1 MFAEGSEFPPGDL
14 LGKSRRVIHSGELAN
29 AWTRRDPMRDRTS
42 FSKRQRVRRKSTAAS
57 ALLAAT
63 VVAVAAPAARATVGL
78 SNVNDP
84 AGDSTAIPFRF
95 EGSTALG
102 GPVGPFQFQL
112 LDNDFK
118 SFGQPPGTYV
128 AQALPPAGWKVGDIQ
143 CVDRDQRPGA
153 FAIDVPNGR
162 VTITHATNTDE
173 QWCTFTSRRASAA
186 SSPGV
191 SPSPPPSLIPPG
203 SLPQTNALVRVTTG
217 RRFATVTVRVP
228 QRSVI
233 RADLLRRTH
242 VVGSKRVAHRA
253 GTWRVKVP
261 LRSTR
266 VAQFR
271 RQGLKRVTL
280 TLRVVVVPDG
290 GARQT
295 FRHGVIIRL

>member
-1 MFAEGSEFPPGDL
+1 
-14 LGKSRRVIHSGELAN
+14 
-29 AWTRRDPMRDRTS
+29 MRDTTS
-42 FSKRQRVRRKSTAAS
+42 FSKGHRARSKGIVAPVLVAAM
-57 ALLAAT
+57 
-63 VVAVAAPAARATVGL
+63 VVAVAAPAAHATVGI

-84 AGDSTAIPFRF
+84 AGDATAIPYSFQ
-95 EGSTALG
+95 GTTALG
-102 GPVGPFQFQL
+102 APAGPFSFQL
-112 LDNDFK
+112 LDNDYK

-162 VTITHATNTDE
+162 VTITHATSTDE

-186 SSPGV
+186 ASPGV
-191 SPSPPPSLIPPG
+191 APSPPPSLIPAG
-203 SLPQTNALVRVTTG
+203 SLPQTNALVRVTAG

-228 QRSVI
+228 QHSVI
-233 RADLLRRTH
+233 RADLLRRTR
-242 VVGSKRVAHRA
+242 VVGSKRVVHRA

-261 LRSTR
+261 LRTKR

-280 TLRVVVVPDG
+280 TLRVVVVPDQ

-295 FRHGVIIRL
+295 FNHGVIIRL

>member
-1 MFAEGSEFPPGDL
+1 MFADAHHFTGGPAREGG
-14 LGKSRRVIHSGELAN
+14 RVIQPGGPKLQ
-29 AWTRRDPMRDRTS
+29 RREPMRDRTS
-42 FSKRQRVRRKSTAAS
+42 YSKGHRRRRKPGAA
-57 ALLAAT
+57 L
-63 VVAVAAPAARATVGL
+63 VAVAVMGVSASAAHATVGV

-84 AGDSTAIPFRF
+84 AGDPTAIPFHF
-95 EGSTALG
+95 EGTTAVG
-102 GPVGPFQFQL
+102 GAVGPFDFQL
-112 LDNDFK
+112 LDNDYK

-162 VTITHATNTDE
+162 VTITHATPNDE

-186 SSPGV
+186 PAPGV
-191 SPSPPPSLIPPG
+191 SPSPPSSLIPAA

-217 RRFATVTVRVP
+217 RRFATATIRVP
-228 QRSVI
+228 QHSVI
-233 RADLLRRTH
+233 RADLLRRSR
-242 VVGSKRVAHRA
+242 VVGSKRAAHRA
-253 GTWRVKVP
+253 GTWSVKVP
-261 LRSTR
+261 LRTKS
-266 VAQFR
+266 VARFR

-280 TLRVVVVPDG
+280 ALRVLVVPDR